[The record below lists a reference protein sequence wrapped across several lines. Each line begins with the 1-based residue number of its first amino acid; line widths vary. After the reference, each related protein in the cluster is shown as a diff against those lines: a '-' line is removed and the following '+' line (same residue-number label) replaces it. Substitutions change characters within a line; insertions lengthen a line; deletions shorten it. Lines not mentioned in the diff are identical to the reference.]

1 MEDKKLK
8 RGQEIQ
14 LTISDL
20 AFGGR
25 GISKLDD
32 LVFFVKDA
40 IPNQKVIAK
49 ISKIK
54 KKYVEAYN
62 IETLKDSTDQ
72 VDPACEHFDWCG
84 GCTTQQLDYQKQ
96 LQYKQ
101 KQISD
106 ILNKIGGS
114 KDLDINPIIGC
125 EKTFFY
131 RNKMEYTFSGSP
143 WYIEDESYDD
153 VIIGLHVP
161 KRFDKILNIN
171 KCHINHELFN
181 DILQISKNVAV
192 KEKMVPYDVRKHT
205 GFLRFL
211 VIRIGV
217 HTDEVMVNLV
227 TAGYKPKIIKPLVDA
242 LVDKLPNITSIVNT
256 INTKKSNIASGSSK
270 LLYGKEFINE
280 KIGDYTFKI
289 SANSFFQTNSYQV
302 KTLYDY
308 IIKTS
313 DFKKSDVVYD
323 LYCGT
328 GTIGIYIAE
337 SVKQVYGIEIV
348 EDAIEDAKI
357 NAQINSINN
366 INFYCGDLKD
376 VLGSDAMDNIE
387 KPTTIIVD
395 PPRPGLHPNTVKN
408 LIKLSPEKIIYVSC
422 NPATMARDIEMLV
435 SEKYMIKDLQPI
447 DMFPHT
453 PHVECVTTLILN

>member
-72 VDPACEHFDWCG
+72 VDAACEHFDWCG

-227 TAGYKPKIIKPLVDA
+227 TAGSKPKIIKPLVDA

-270 LLYGKEFINE
+270 LLYGKKFINE